1 MQPLEESSS
10 TSNNDDALRSVL
22 TKLQCC
28 EDIGDDEAFRTRA
41 AHLVERLDQSEDVT
55 PLLQDCFEL
64 LKLTPVFKLQSDLRQ
79 EVLETFTYLL
89 RIVELPVLVN
99 VLFDILKIV
108 ASGSA
113 TFVHPVASAVV
124 KQAIANAQELGHGD
138 RTTMD
143 ECLKMLTVQNDFSW
157 LGDVLRIV
165 INSMQ
170 DFFPSCEARMPNE
183 PLENASQ
190 P

>member
-124 KQAIANAQELGHGD
+124 KQAIANAQKLGHGD
-138 RTTMD
+138 STTMD
-143 ECLKMLTVQNDFSW
+143 ECLKTLTAQNDFSW
-157 LGDVLRIV
+157 LGDVLLIV
-165 INSMQ
+165 INSMK
-170 DFFPSCEARMPNE
+170 DFVPSCEARMPNE